1 MAKQYRYFV
10 YFDSNPH
17 IDLDLWREITD
28 RTIAWFKDFNE
39 SAAHARK
46 CANNYGGI
54 AVIEDRNTIRI
65 DINGN
70 KTCFCYEIKPFM
82 KGRVKK

>member
-1 MAKQYRYFV
+1 MVRQYKYFV
-10 YFDSNPH
+10 CFGLNPH
-17 IDLDLWREITD
+17 IDSEHWDKITD
-28 RTIAWFKDFNE
+28 KTIAWFKDFNE
-39 SAAHARK
+39 SIAHARK

-54 AVIEDRNTIRI
+54 VVIEDRNTIQI